1 MFSLLH
7 VINTTFSAHHQSG
20 LPQRHSNHCNGENQ
34 IQQAATG
41 SFTVPGKIMDNP
53 LASLLVIDLAIYLAK
68 NEKDRNATV
77 EP

>member
-1 MFSLLH
+1 LRH
-7 VINTTFSAHHQSG
+7 VINTAVSAQHESG
-20 LPQRHSNHCNGENQ
+20 LPQRHSNHCNGEIQ

-53 LASLLVIDLAIYLAK
+53 LAPLMVIDLVIYLAK
-68 NEKDRNATV
+68 NDKERNATV